1 MSLELSKSNI
11 SSSSLWNTCGNES
24 PVEKLHVSETGG
36 YSAHPAVES
45 DGSEWAGRQ
54 PLVTPQ
60 QRPAHTPIRNRLK
73 MYSAPSSEFPLLF
86 HIPLEFSSISPKR
99 HLTQIS
105 ILKIPLHICVRVTG
119 FKMHGNYFCDHPCGH
134 RVFQS

>member
-1 MSLELSKSNI
+1 MYYQIHDLKMSLELSKSNI

-54 PLVTPQ
+54 PLVTDASAEA
-60 QRPAHTPIRNRLK
+60 RAHPNQKQT
-73 MYSAPSSEFPLLF
+73 EDV
-86 HIPLEFSSISPKR
+86 FSSK
-99 HLTQIS
+99 L
-105 ILKIPLHICVRVTG
+105 RVPSA
-119 FKMHGNYFCDHPCGH
+119 FSY
-134 RVFQS
+134 SS